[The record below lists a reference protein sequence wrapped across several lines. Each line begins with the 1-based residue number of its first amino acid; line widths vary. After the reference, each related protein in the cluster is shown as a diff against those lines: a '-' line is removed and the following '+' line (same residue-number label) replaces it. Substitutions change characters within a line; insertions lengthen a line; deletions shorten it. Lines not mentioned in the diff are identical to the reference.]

1 MYYIFICKFKYAGVC
16 VIAIHYISK
25 KLFCFSLATECL
37 IYFYLLISNTN
48 SDGEERHIVQ
58 L

>member
-25 KLFCFSLATECL
+25 NYFVFHLLLNVLSIFIYKYQTL
-37 IYFYLLISNTN
+37 IQMVKNDI
-48 SDGEERHIVQ
+48 
-58 L
+58 

>member
-25 KLFCFSLATECL
+25 KIYFSLVTKYL